1 MSWSYNSLFLL
12 VATFGTLHASS
23 EIESKKI
30 TNSLISDI
38 MHNSAQFND
47 ARCLVLV
54 FENMNYDNLPREQLE
69 NTNLVFLI
77 YDSVTVSGIALKESG
92 ISCNHLIM
100 KFGSFITAFEF
111 LDNHYD
117 NLRYNSN
124 IPYIPYQT
132 QFDSFSGGE
141 MQGKFS

>member
-1 MSWSYNSLFLL
+1 MFLL
-12 VATFGTLHASS
+12 VATAVTLHASS
-23 EIESKKI
+23 DIESKNSI
-30 TNSLISDI
+30 NSLISYI
-38 MHNSAQFND
+38 MHNLARFED

-92 ISCNHLIM
+92 RSCNHLMM
-100 KFGSFITAFEF
+100 KFGCLITAFEF

>member
-1 MSWSYNSLFLL
+1 MFLL
-12 VATFGTLHASS
+12 VATSGTLHASS
-23 EIESKKI
+23 EIEGKNS
-30 TNSLISDI
+30 TNSLISYI
-38 MHNSAQFND
+38 MHNLAQFED

-54 FENMNYDNLPREQLE
+54 FENMKYDNLPRERQE
-69 NTNLVFLI
+69 NTNLVILL

-92 ISCNHLIM
+92 RSCNHLM
-100 KFGSFITAFEF
+100 MQFGSFITAFEF
-111 LDNHYD
+111 LNNHYD

-132 QFDSFSGGE
+132 QFDSFTGGE